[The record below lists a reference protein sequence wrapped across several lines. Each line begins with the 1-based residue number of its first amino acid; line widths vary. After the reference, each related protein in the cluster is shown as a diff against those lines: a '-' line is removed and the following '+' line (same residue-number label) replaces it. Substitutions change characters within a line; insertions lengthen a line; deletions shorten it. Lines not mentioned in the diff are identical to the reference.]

1 MVLYTILGLIVL
13 VNGIFAIKLA
23 QDMLAH
29 KSEIFREPGNSIV
42 IAIYSFV
49 LMLLSTLGI
58 SDFAISMAVYPK
70 TKWVPAK
77 KMPGTLN
84 VQVAL
89 PAAVMALAFINS
101 IKIDII
107 TLIVPIVCQMM
118 GSYLSPRY
126 VVKLPTNMIKRI
138 MAIGLFISAGF
149 ILAGK
154 FGIMPTGGDATSLRG
169 IKLVILGVCTFMWGA
184 LNNIG
189 IGSYST
195 TMATVYALGLSPV
208 AAFPIMMGSSGFSV
222 AIGSMQFVKLK
233 AYSRKICLFTSTIG
247 SAAVLF
253 GVFFIKSL
261 DLSSVQWVVV
271 AVIIYSAISMMKDSL
286 KKNEEMPEENVLEV
300 E

>member
-1 MVLYTILGLIVL
+1 MVLVTILGLIVL
-13 VNGIFAIKLA
+13 VNTVFAI
-23 QDMLAH
+23 QMGRDMVAH
-29 KSEIFREPGNSIV
+29 KSEIFKEPGNNII

-70 TKWVPAK
+70 TKWVTAK

-84 VQVAL
+84 VQVAI

-101 IKIDII
+101 IKIDVL
-107 TLIVPIVCQMM
+107 TLVVPIVCQMT

-126 VVKLPTNMIKRI
+126 VVKLPANTIKRV
-138 MAIGLFISAGF
+138 MAVGLFISAGF

-154 FGIMPTGGDATSLRG
+154 FGIMPTGGDATGLRG
-169 IKLVILGVCTFMWGA
+169 VKLVILGACTFIWGA

-222 AIGSMQFVKLK
+222 PIGSMQFVKLK
-233 AYSRKICLFTSTIG
+233 AYNRKISLFTSTIG
-247 SAAVLF
+247 SLAVLV

-261 DLSSVQWVVV
+261 DLSTVQWVVV
-271 AVIIYSAISMMKDSL
+271 AVIIYSAISMMRDSFKENE
-286 KKNEEMPEENVLEV
+286 KKEESALEV
-300 E
+300 D

>member
-1 MVLYTILGLIVL
+1 MVLVTILGLIVL
-13 VNGIFAIKLA
+13 ITAIFAIQMA
-23 QDMLAH
+23 QDMMVH
-29 KSEIFREPGNSIV
+29 KAEIFKEPGNNVV
-42 IAIYSFV
+42 IAIYSFA

-70 TKWVPAK
+70 TKWVPTK
-77 KMPGTLN
+77 KLPGTLN
-84 VQVAL
+84 VQVAI

-101 IKIDII
+101 IKIDVL
-107 TLIVPIVCQMM
+107 TLIVPIVCQMT

-126 VVKLPTNMIKRI
+126 VVKLPVKMIKRV

-154 FGIMPTGGDATSLRG
+154 FGIMPTGGDATGLRG
-169 IKLVILGVCTFMWGA
+169 MKLIILGVCTFMWGA

-222 AIGSMQFVKLK
+222 PIGSMQFVKLK

-247 SAAVLF
+247 SLAVLF

-261 DLSSVQWVVV
+261 DLSAVQWVVV
-271 AVIIYSAISMMKDSL
+271 AVIIYSAITMMRDSF
-286 KKNEEMPEENVLEV
+286 KRDDINEEESVLEV